1 MLDIIR
7 EGLLQIQPGMVI
19 WTLITFGLM
28 VFVLWKYV
36 WRVILHALEARS
48 ARIASDLEHIRQEKE
63 VADGLLEQRKKM
75 LLKAKEE
82 SLSIVNRT
90 KASTV
95 EIKNNILTEAKKEA
109 EKLLQKAQRD
119 IEQLR
124 HKALEEFKAELV
136 NITFE
141 MSRKFLLKKIDP
153 REGERLMDKYLEEY
167 LKNVKGN

>member
-7 EGLLQIQPGMVI
+7 EGLLEIQPGMVI

-36 WRVILHALEARS
+36 WRAILHALDARS
-48 ARIASDLEHIRQEKE
+48 ARIANDLEHIRQEKE

-82 SLSIVNRT
+82 SLSIVSRT

-95 EIKNNILTEAKKEA
+95 EIKNNILTEAKREA

-124 HKALEEFKAELV
+124 DKALEEFKGELV

-141 MSRKFLLKKIDP
+141 MSRKFLLKQIDP
-153 REGERLMDKYLEEY
+153 GEGERLMDKYLEEY
-167 LKNVKGN
+167 LKHVKRG

>member
-1 MLDIIR
+1 MLDIIK

-19 WTLITFGLM
+19 WTLITFGLL

-36 WRVILHALEARS
+36 WGVIIHALEARS
-48 ARIASDLEHIRQEKE
+48 ARIANDLEQIKQEKE

-82 SLSIVNRT
+82 SLEIVSRT

-95 EIKNNILTEAKKEA
+95 DIKNNILLEAKKEA

-124 HKALEEFKAELV
+124 DKALEEFKAELV
-136 NITFE
+136 EITFE
-141 MSRKFLLKKIDP
+141 MTKKFLNKEIDP
-153 REGERLMDKYLEEY
+153 QEGERLMDQYLEAY
-167 LKNVKGN
+167 IKNVK

>member
-1 MLDIIR
+1 MLDIVK
-7 EGLLQIQPGMVI
+7 EGLLQIQPGMVV
-19 WTLITFGLM
+19 WTMITFGLL

-36 WRVILHALEARS
+36 WGVIIRALEARS
-48 ARIASDLEHIRQEKE
+48 ARIANDLEQIKQEKD
-63 VADGLLEQRKKM
+63 VADGLLDQRKKM

-82 SLSIVNRT
+82 SLEIVSRT

-95 EIKNNILTEAKKEA
+95 DIKNNILLEAKREA

-124 HKALEEFKAELV
+124 DKALEEFKADLV
-136 NITFE
+136 EITFE
-141 MSRKFLLKKIDP
+141 MTKKFLNKEIDP

-167 LKNVKGN
+167 IKNVK